1 MPRSVLISLGVLLG
15 VVAIGA
21 FLTGRHHAARDPS
34 QMIDRVAQHHV
45 SLHGGDPTACMG
57 WPRGDAGRLA
67 VRCAGTL
74 YTVDA
79 LGRIV
84 QVREGGT

>member
-1 MPRSVLISLGVLLG
+1 MPRSVLMSLGVLLG

-21 FLTGRHHAARDPS
+21 YLTGRHHATRDPS
-34 QMIDRVAQHHV
+34 RMIDLVARHHV
-45 SLHGGDPTACMG
+45 ALHGGDPTACMG
-57 WPRGDAGRLA
+57 WPRGDAGGLA

-79 LGRIV
+79 LGRIT